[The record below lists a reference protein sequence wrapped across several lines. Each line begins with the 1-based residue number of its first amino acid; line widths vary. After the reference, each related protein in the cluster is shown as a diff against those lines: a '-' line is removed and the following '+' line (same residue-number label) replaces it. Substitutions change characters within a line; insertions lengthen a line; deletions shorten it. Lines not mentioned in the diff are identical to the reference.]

1 MALLK
6 CLGICLIWKW
16 KLHFKVPHH
25 RKEIK
30 IYDHINLNTG
40 RELYCNK
47 TINYLTYNTIKCVF
61 CLYIF
66 FTLCIS
72 NYQPWNIWDTQVCYR
87 PRSCNYLIQLFFPL
101 SFAIAIWKKLV
112 KEMLPYVF
120 FSSLL
125 SFSFALMV
133 IDYLAS
139 MRMNEEKNMLRIEM
153 DVRIYS
159 EWFS

>member
-6 CLGICLIWKW
+6 CLGICLFWKW

-47 TINYLTYNTIKCVF
+47 TINYLTSNTIKCVF

-120 FSSLL
+120 FLLFSLFPLPWWSS
-125 SFSFALMV
+125 
-133 IDYLAS
+133 IIWPQCEW
-139 MRMNEEKNMLRIEM
+139 MRKKICWE
-153 DVRIYS
+153 
-159 EWFS
+159 